1 MIPYARA
8 ELEAGRDPI
17 RVGCPFFV
25 HVRSEVLMSPVVG
38 DRTGYRPIK
47 AGEFVKDMISTIY
60 GES

>member
-1 MIPYARA
+1 
-8 ELEAGRDPI
+8 
-17 RVGCPFFV
+17 
-25 HVRSEVLMSPVVG
+25 MSPVVG